1 MCEHCLVANIN
12 FNISDYIQIG
22 LLIIAFTTT
31 FVPAIITVIN
41 NIHNSRMRKLEIISE
56 IQQNLL
62 SEFSKQSTRYLE
74 NNHFVREFYDSI
86 NLLYVYFEVDDKL
99 LEDVINSK
107 TNRKTF
113 QIAMA
118 NFMKDL
124 SKQIKCK

>member
-1 MCEHCLVANIN
+1 MNN

-107 TNRKTF
+107 INRKTF

-124 SKQIKCK
+124 SKQIKSK